1 MSNRRAQVTT
11 ADAVSTEGGPQEE
24 EHSEQGLDAP
34 SRAGHAETKIKR
46 KDCEKE
52 LERVHADLC
61 ALPTASG
68 KA

>member
-1 MSNRRAQVTT
+1 MKK
-11 ADAVSTEGGPQEE
+11 STP
-24 EHSEQGLDAP
+24 SKAMKVDAP
-34 SRAGHAETKIKR
+34 SRAGHAETTIKR
-46 KDCEKE
+46 KE

>member
-1 MSNRRAQVTT
+1 MKK
-11 ADAVSTEGGPQEE
+11 STP
-24 EHSEQGLDAP
+24 SKAMKVDAP

-46 KDCEKE
+46 KNCEKE